1 MGMPEAVSP
10 LNDTR
15 VEPCEPGGANQPVM
29 HNLLTGL
36 ERRDASH
43 FMARGGMQGWG
54 GSAPAPWQGRN
65 RRPRRSAG
73 CCGPGCCP
81 QTPPPSWSASPLE
94 THPPA
99 APPAAAQPRG
109 GGSRRRRAPVTRRG
123 GGLSLKAAA
132 DAALRSRRAR
142 ARARRDLCELVDGH
156 VLKPV
161 ADGGRQHKRRE
172 DVDRSRYLSRAQ
184 AG

>member
-81 QTPPPSWSASPLE
+81 RTPPPSWSASPLE
-94 THPPA
+94 AHPPA

-109 GGSRRRRAPVTRRG
+109 GQPSAARPRDATRRG
-123 GGLSLKAAA
+123 ACPSGPRQTQLCGAGERGRGRAAIFVNLWMVMSSNRLRMVGGSTNDARMSIAA
-132 DAALRSRRAR
+132 
-142 ARARRDLCELVDGH
+142 GT
-156 VLKPV
+156 
-161 ADGGRQHKRRE
+161 
-172 DVDRSRYLSRAQ
+172 
-184 AG
+184 